1 MKILNDEIVYNGE
14 FIRTIRRHFS
24 DKDGKEKMWELIER
38 KTFGRV
44 VVVAAITEKREIIL
58 EKIFRVPFKAHILE
72 LPAGLMDKKGETEE
86 EAVRR
91 ELLEETG
98 FAVDEVELLIA
109 GPYNQGIVGEDIAIY
124 LGTNAKFVQA
134 PRLESSE
141 DIEVVK
147 VPTKNLLDYITKS
160 RIKADV
166 KIAAAIPFLEKK
178 GLLI

>member
-1 MKILNDEIVYNGE
+1 
-14 FIRTIRRHFS
+14 
-24 DKDGKEKMWELIER
+24 
-38 KTFGRV
+38 
-44 VVVAAITEKREIIL
+44 
-58 EKIFRVPFKAHILE
+58 
-72 LPAGLMDKKGETEE
+72 MDKKGETEE

>member
-72 LPAGLMDKKGETEE
+72 LPAGLMDKKGEN
-86 EAVRR
+86 
-91 ELLEETG
+91 
-98 FAVDEVELLIA
+98 D
-109 GPYNQGIVGEDIAIY
+109 D
-124 LGTNAKFVQA
+124 
-134 PRLESSE
+134 
-141 DIEVVK
+141 
-147 VPTKNLLDYITKS
+147 
-160 RIKADV
+160 
-166 KIAAAIPFLEKK
+166 
-178 GLLI
+178 